1 MYSVRKGMYALFAY
15 SCATSARDTFFL
27 GKGEL
32 CFGGQAL
39 RIVAP
44 KASERTALEKYR
56 GTDARTIVD
65 GEVFDIKDFCHLFD
79 LCS

>member
-1 MYSVRKGMYALFAY
+1 MYALFAN
-15 SCATSARDTFFL
+15 SGTTRTLRAFI
-27 GKGEL
+27 GGEGEL

-39 RIVAP
+39 WIVAP